1 VAADGT
7 LLVSAG
13 ADRTVRVWD
22 LATGQLGITLF
33 GDTGGAN
40 ACAIAHDASWI
51 AASGS
56 DTMVR
61 VWRPRWGE
69 QASDSRVPGAAA
81 IRAQV
86 RGPVE
91 PVRECAVFPDG
102 SRIVSSSDDG
112 AVRLWDVA
120 TGTELAVRNARTGGA
135 ACCAVSPD
143 GSWFASS
150 GAAHGYDSSLHL
162 WKPDG
167 QLPHVT
173 LTGHTA
179 WVESCAFTPD
189 GAQVVTV
196 SSDGTLR
203 LWDTADGTPL
213 AVLGTDLG
221 QLFGCSITRD
231 GTRLAS
237 CGTDRLVR
245 LWDIASRTLIAV
257 LAGHTNRVINCTFSA
272 DGEWLATAAY
282 DGTVRTWD
290 TATGA
295 SLLTM
300 DSGGSAVWD
309 CAISPNDAL
318 IASTGTD
325 GVIRIWD
332 AATGRCRNALRVEQE
347 LRSCAW
353 ISDTRL
359 CVSGYAGIY
368 MLDYVAGG

>member
-1 VAADGT
+1 M
-7 LLVSAG
+7 
-13 ADRTVRVWD
+13 RTR
-22 LATGQLGITLF
+22 
-33 GDTGGAN
+33 
-40 ACAIAHDASWI
+40 
-51 AASGS
+51 
-56 DTMVR
+56 
-61 VWRPRWGE
+61 
-69 QASDSRVPGAAA
+69 
-81 IRAQV
+81 V

-102 SRIVSSSDDG
+102 SRIVSSGDDG

-120 TGTELAVRNARTGGA
+120 TGTELAVRNAHTGGA
-135 ACCAVSPD
+135 ACCAVAPD

-150 GAAHGYDSSLHL
+150 GAADGHDSTLHL

-167 QLPHVT
+167 DGRLPHLT

-179 WVESCAFTPD
+179 WVERCAFTPD
-189 GAQVVTV
+189 GAQVATV

-203 LWDTADGTPL
+203 LWDTADGAPL

-221 QLFGCSITRD
+221 QLFGCSISRD

-245 LWDIASRTLIAV
+245 LWDLESRTLIAV

-272 DGEWLATAAY
+272 DGAWLASAAY

-300 DSGGSAVWD
+300 DGGGSALWD
-309 CAISPNDAL
+309 CAVSPNDAL

-332 AATGRCRNALRVEQE
+332 ALTGRCRNALRVGQE

-353 ISDTRL
+353 ISDSRL
-359 CVSGYAGIY
+359 CVSGYAGVY
-368 MLDYVAGG
+368 VLDYAAGG